1 MNYNGVHPEEP
12 EALSSPTCSAP
23 EDTNPDL
30 SLLAKLF
37 TGPASPNSEGRY
49 QDIPLHFGPALGG
62 LEQAVQMCLQRR

>member
-1 MNYNGVHPEEP
+1 MNHKGVHPEEP
-12 EALSSPTCSAP
+12 EALSFPTCSGP

-37 TGPASPNSEGRY
+37 TGPASPNGEY
-49 QDIPLHFGPALGG
+49 QDISLHFGPALGG